1 MKYFLATIFRSFN
14 LSISPLMPSP
24 DGSGIL
30 FDQNCAPRKLIDKK
44 DIAYSR
50 K

>member
-1 MKYFLATIFRSFN
+1 MKSQNFLS
-14 LSISPLMPSP
+14 SP

-30 FDQNCAPRKLIDKK
+30 FFLAGRLKNGELGKK

-50 K
+50 TTRLEK

>member
-1 MKYFLATIFRSFN
+1 MRFEIQKVLY
-14 LSISPLMPSP
+14 SP

-30 FDQNCAPRKLIDKK
+30 FLVTAVPEDTKK

-50 K
+50 TESD